1 MDAQALHL
9 VAGLAGVLDGLLG
22 VLCRHVL
29 RMVER
34 GCWGGVVSDV
44 EARDGGEG
52 AAAAMRDVPES
63 AGWGDGQKRE
73 EKRRGEGE
81 ERG

>member
-1 MDAQALHL
+1 
-9 VAGLAGVLDGLLG
+9 
-22 VLCRHVL
+22 
-29 RMVER
+29 MVER